1 MATAVLV
8 DRDLEMGRRILAALA
23 QAGIAVNVAFWAY
36 VPQISEWQLFIAT
49 PLVDSKGQR
58 SAYEQV
64 LRALQNEGING
75 DLPWRRILLRS
86 PKDRVLKS
94 LRDQSRSY
102 ANETLRAL
110 NLPIGDRFVED
121 AYVYSGSV
129 HIIRLSK
136 RSEKQP
142 LYSLIYTPYSGP
154 GGSAPSLRF
163 DGPERLRQFLSKK
176 LLLDSIVVE
185 TAVMELTTSGHASI
199 PNIQL
204 SQAELKRLGLA

>member
-1 MATAVLV
+1 MATAALV

-23 QAGIAVNVAFWAY
+23 KAGIAVNVAFWAY

-64 LRALQNEGING
+64 LRALQNQGING
-75 DLPWRRILLRS
+75 DLPWRRIFLRS
-86 PKDRVLKS
+86 PKDRVLRS
-94 LRDQSRSY
+94 LREQSRNY
-102 ANETLRAL
+102 TVETLRAL

-136 RSEKQP
+136 PGDAQP
-142 LYSLIYTPYSGP
+142 QYSLIYTPYSGA
-154 GGSAPSLRF
+154 GGAAPSLGF
-163 DGPERLRQFLSKK
+163 DTATLRQFLSKK
-176 LLLDSIVVE
+176 LLLDSMVIE
-185 TAVMELTTSGHASI
+185 TAILELVTSGHVSI

-204 SQAELKRLGLA
+204 SHAELKRLGLA